1 MSQNQDWNAQ
11 MAEEYQEV
19 LAIHSKHRLIP
30 LDTAISMARANRVT
44 EENRRVKIEAE
55 TSTPVPGDAPEP
67 KDAMSFEPDPEADF
81 DVVARIV
88 RLERIVSGLQVG
100 GGVSKLMADLG
111 MGDGEAWRFNQFG
124 EHASETVLEPGT
136 IQPQPKAVIPDG
148 YPMPSEEL
156 SEIRQQYAEA
166 VSQLERAQWM
176 QNQIGSRWKEIAF
189 IPERAIQLA
198 VCLMPIVEAM
208 VEEAGLQANV
218 DVLRVSIPRGL
229 VVTAKAVLES
239 TTAERVAMNEFVSWA
254 LNELRSS
261 EEAGDVQSQ
270 ILRRNLITTGMIT
283 S

>member
-1 MSQNQDWNAQ
+1 MSQDWNAQ
-11 MAEEYQEV
+11 MAAEYQEV

-30 LDTAISMARANRVT
+30 IDTAISMARANRVT
-44 EENRRVKIEAE
+44 EENRRVMAEIEAE

-67 KDAMSFEPDPEADF
+67 QDAMSFEPEPEADF

-88 RLERIVSGLQVG
+88 RLERMVESLQVHG
-100 GGVSKLMADLG
+100 GLTQLLNDLG
-111 MGDGEAWRFNQFG
+111 VKDGSIFNQFG

>member
-1 MSQNQDWNAQ
+1 MSQDWNAQ
-11 MAEEYQEV
+11 MAAEYQEV

-30 LDTAISMARANRVT
+30 IDTAISMARANRVT
-44 EENRRVKIEAE
+44 EENRRVMAEIEAE

-67 KDAMSFEPDPEADF
+67 QDAMSFEPEPEADF

-88 RLERIVSGLQVG
+88 RLERMVESLQVHG
-100 GGVSKLMADLG
+100 GLTQLLNDLG
-111 MGDGEAWRFNQFG
+111 VNFNQFG